1 MARWYNNTPEVKF
14 PDLFFEVSCGLQ
26 VLVEHYE
33 IDHTKAELCFM
44 RRGVLQNLRNMGITQ
59 DTYDHSR
66 HYFTKVEAEFIELNE
81 MYDTYHSF
89 ADI

>member
-26 VLVEHYE
+26 YLEEHYD

-44 RRGVLQNLRNMGITQ
+44 RRGVLHNLQNLGITQ
-59 DTYDHSR
+59 DTYNHSG

-81 MYDTYHSF
+81 MYDTNHSF